1 MDPIFIVLSLL
12 VLAVVLFAT
21 RALPVDLVTIF
32 LLLALVLTGIL
43 DTAQAFA
50 GFSSQ
55 IIIILGSIFVINGA
69 LLEGRVLDLVSTW
82 LLRVAGGSTNKLLLT
97 TMSVV
102 SGLSGFM
109 NNTAVTSLFI
119 GPTMSVARKLKTSPS
134 KLLMPVCFAS
144 ILGGTCTLIGTSTN
158 VAVSG
163 EIQRQ
168 HEAGLVEW
176 IAQGGKDLNGD
187 GELDS
192 LDYFLHAE
200 TNNLNIY
207 KPLGLFEITPLGLLI
222 MGVGIV
228 YLMLIGR
235 KLLPDYPDESLAEDF
250 NIREYVSEIVVMS
263 GSKLI
268 GELVYKSSLTQMDFQ
283 IIKILRKKKSFVPNA
298 RSKFEEN
305 DVLLISGRIDDL
317 MAVKDASGI
326 EIKAETKLE
335 DDSLQTEETKIAE
348 LLITPKSTL
357 IRNSLKEAN
366 FRQRFGLAVLAI
378 YRHGQVLGR
387 KLGVIKLQAGDLLLV
402 QGSKDRLQALENDT
416 NLVSLEVNEAPSAD
430 RRRKGFMALIF
441 FGFAVLA
448 GGFNLAP
455 LPVCFLSAAAMTVA
469 TGCITMQKAYE
480 VIDWR
485 VLIVIG
491 GMTAFGAAMRESG
504 TANWLAGG
512 IQSAFESPRMV
523 LAGFILLT
531 MFLTQTMSNAAA
543 ALVVLPVAMQTADTL
558 NVSGQTYAIAVMLG
572 ASSSFVA
579 PFEPACILVSGPGKY
594 RFSDYLKAGLGLT
607 LIMAFLVWFFVPII
621 WGF

>member
-32 LLLALVLTGIL
+32 LLLALVWTGIL

-176 IAQGGKDLNGD
+176 IAKGGKDLNGD

-594 RFSDYLKAGLGLT
+594 RFSDYVKAGLGLT

>member
-69 LLEGRVLDLVSTW
+69 LLEGRLLDLVSTW

-594 RFSDYLKAGLGLT
+594 RFSDYVKAGLGLT